1 VKTISLKK
9 VSAVAVASLGFGLL
23 SAVPVQA
30 TTTANTTFV
39 HSGTGATTAAN
50 FASSASVAV
59 GTRATVNLTAGFTA
73 GAAANSGADTITLT
87 AALTTSPATTNGVA
101 VNAIDAANVGA
112 TFTTVGTPT
121 NTTPTGAAEVRTI
134 PAAASGA
141 VSTVQTLGYTPTVPG
156 VYRITVTAAGTGSS
170 VLSNGSLT
178 HVFTIYAGYSIDA
191 ANANNAFA
199 TQGVNTTTGW
209 STTAG
214 GVGSVRLTNYPATAA
229 VRHFV
234 TVTGGTILTAT
245 IQNNSNG
252 ANAITKLG
260 GGDTTYTVNLTNG
273 SNFTGGV
280 DFVTGTSTTRSDA
293 VLIQVQAST
302 AGGNVTVTDT
312 YYNAVTGAA
321 TVYATAVLTVGAAS
335 AVSAANS
342 TSILSVDATTAATDD
357 TINASAATGAQRG
370 NVAITL
376 LDQYTNAAY
385 GQTLSATIT
394 GPGLIAFSQGTR
406 ATQGTAKVASL
417 PLSASE
423 NTAFLGINGDGTG
436 GVATIRI
443 LAGTTLVATETL
455 TFYGT
460 ATVVSAKVIEPHIQ
474 VGTATSV
481 IEVSAKDSTGQFGVG
496 SFSAKSS
503 DPSVVASTSALT
515 CVQVTSGNF
524 ASYTKFV
531 IGSYACSVTGIATGT
546 TKLSINWDSLVTN
559 TNTVVDIRVTKSVA
573 ATLTL
578 TTDKATYAPGEIV
591 TVTLTATDSDGYLIG
606 KGASDIDWLGAD
618 SFASSSS
625 AAVKAAGTDLTNAA
639 FNLSAGK
646 RTTQYYAP
654 GTPGAVTY
662 SATLSAD
669 AAVPAALRG
678 TTLTAKAT
686 VTDSTAA
693 LATQIDALNAKIV
706 ALNALIAK
714 IMKKLGVK

>member
-1 VKTISLKK
+1 MKTISLKK

-23 SAVPVQA
+23 SVVPAQA
-30 TTTANTTFV
+30 TALAV
-39 HSGTGATTAAN
+39 DAVSVAAASG
-50 FASSASVAV
+50 SVAV
-59 GTRATVNLTAGFTA
+59 GTASSTVV
-73 GAAANSGADTITLT
+73 S
-87 AALTTSPATTNGVA
+87 
-101 VNAIDAANVGA
+101 
-112 TFTTVGTPT
+112 
-121 NTTPTGAAEVRTI
+121 
-134 PAAASGA
+134 ASTA
-141 VSTVQTLGYTPTVPG
+141 VSTTATAADTFTFTVTLTKPAGSSVTLADADGSAAGTDAVMTNAGNVASFDDANSAQSSGKFTATTINNAATAVLSNASSYAVGTVSIKPDVPG
-156 VYRITVTAAGTGSS
+156 VYVIGVQGRVAADNDLVAGT
-170 VLSNGSLT
+170 LST
-178 HVFTIYAGYSIDA
+178 YTVYAGYSVDA

-199 TQGVNTTTGW
+199 TQGVNIATGW

-234 TVTGGTILTAT
+234 TVTGGSILTAT

-252 ANAITKLG
+252 ANAITKDG
-260 GGDTTYTVNLTNG
+260 TTTYTVNLTNG
-273 SNFTGGV
+273 ANFTGGV
-280 DFVTGTSTTRSDA
+280 DFFTGTSTTPSDS

-312 YYNAVTGAA
+312 YYNATTGAA
-321 TVYATAVLTVGAAS
+321 TVYATAVLTVGTAS

-342 TSILSVDATTAATDD
+342 TSILSADATTAATDD

-376 LDQYTNAAY
+376 KDQYTNDAY

-406 ATQGTAKVASL
+406 GTQGTAKVASL
-417 PLSASE
+417 PLTSSQ

-460 ATVVSAKVIEPHIQ
+460 ATAVSAKVIEPHIQ
-474 VGTATSV
+474 VGTATAV
-481 IEVSAKDSTGQFGVG
+481 IEVSAKDSAGQFGVG
-496 SFSAKSS
+496 TFSAKSS
-503 DPSVVASTSALT
+503 DQSVVASTSGLT
-515 CVQVTSGNF
+515 CVQVTTANY
-524 ASYTKFV
+524 ASYTKFA
-531 IGSYACSVTGIATGT
+531 IGSYACSVTGVATGT

-573 ATLTL
+573 KTLTL
-578 TTDKATYAPGEIV
+578 TTDKATYAPGELV
-591 TVTLTATDSDGYLIG
+591 TVTLTATDEDGYAIG
-606 KGASDIDWLGAD
+606 KGASDIDWLGAA

-625 AAVKAAGTDLTNAA
+625 AAVKAAGTDLTDAA

-646 RTTQYYAP
+646 KTTQYYAP

>member
-1 VKTISLKK
+1 MKTISLKK

-23 SAVPVQA
+23 SAVPAFAGNPTVA
-30 TTTANTTFV
+30 SGVT
-39 HSGTGATTAAN
+39 HSLST
-50 FASSASVAV
+50 SSVSVAV
-59 GTRATVNLTAGFTA
+59 GAT
-73 GAAANSGADTITLT
+73 
-87 AALTTSPATTNGVA
+87 ATT
-101 VNAIDAANVGA
+101 
-112 TFTTVGTPT
+112 TYTVGGTHISSAAFEVVQSET
-121 NTTPTGAAEVRTI
+121 YPTGAA
-134 PAAASGA
+134 AAARGA
-141 VSTVQTLGYTPTVPG
+141 TSATGTGLTLATLAAQATAGGDLAPTLTGAGTFAASTVLSVTPDKPG
-156 VYRITVTAAGTGSS
+156 VYTVTLTPNIVKASSGATGAESVQVAAVT
-170 VLSNGSLT
+170 
-178 HVFTIYAGYSIDA
+178 FTVYAGYSVDA
-191 ANANNAFA
+191 ANANSAFA

-214 GVGSVRLTNYPATAA
+214 GVGTVRLTNYPSTAA

-234 TVTGGTILTAT
+234 TVTGGSILTAT
-245 IQNNSNG
+245 IANNSNG
-252 ANAITKLG
+252 ANAITKDG
-260 GGDTTYTVNLTNG
+260 STTYTVNLTNG
-273 SNFTGGV
+273 ANFTGGV
-280 DFVTGTSTTRSDA
+280 DFFTGTSTTRSDY
-293 VLIQVQAST
+293 VDIQVQAST

-312 YYNAVTGAA
+312 YYNATTGAA
-321 TVYATAVLTVGAAS
+321 TVYATAVLAVGTAS
-335 AVSAANS
+335 AVSAGNS
-342 TSILSVDATTAATDD
+342 TSILSADATTAATDD

-376 LDQYTNAAY
+376 KDQYTNAAY

-417 PLSASE
+417 TLTSSE

-443 LAGTTLVATETL
+443 LAGTTLIATETL
-455 TFYGT
+455 SFYAT
-460 ATVVSAKVIEPHIQ
+460 ATVVTAKVIEPHIQ
-474 VGTATSV
+474 VGTATAV
-481 IEVSAKDSTGQFGVG
+481 IEVSAKDSAGQFGVG

-503 DPSVVASTSALT
+503 DQSVVASTAALT
-515 CVQVTSGNF
+515 CTQVTTANY
-524 ASYTKFV
+524 ASYTKFA
-531 IGSYACSVTGIATGT
+531 IGSYACSVTGVATGT
-546 TKLSINWDSLVTN
+546 TKLSINWDSTVTN

-591 TVTLTATDSDGYLIG
+591 TVTLTATDSDGYAIG
-606 KGASDIDWLGAD
+606 KGASNIDWLGAD

-625 AAVKAAGTDLTNAA
+625 AAVKAAGTDLTNNA

-646 RTTQYYAP
+646 KTTQYYAP
-654 GTPGAVTY
+654 GTPGTVTY

-669 AAVPAALRG
+669 GAVPAALMG